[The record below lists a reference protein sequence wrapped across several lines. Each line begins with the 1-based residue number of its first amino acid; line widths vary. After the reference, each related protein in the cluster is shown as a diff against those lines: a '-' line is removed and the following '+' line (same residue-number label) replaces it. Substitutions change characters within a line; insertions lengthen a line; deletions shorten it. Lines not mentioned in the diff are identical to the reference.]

1 MSNPNTL
8 ASRTRRSLTALAA
21 AAVLLLIAAFDTRAQ
36 TPAATKIA
44 FDRNAK
50 IWTMNPDGSNQTE
63 ISGNIFGINPA
74 LSPDGKRV
82 AFVCGIE
89 PWDICVMNADG
100 TGFSVLTET
109 QNNSNPTWSPDST
122 KIAFTSTRE
131 GTYHIYT
138 MNADGTNVQR
148 LVVNDPDLLSE
159 DHAAW
164 SPDGTRIAFVGITEN
179 AFAIYTT
186 GVQGGAVVEML
197 SNDQFKENL
206 AWSPDGTRI
215 AFDTINDVYVV
226 GADGNGLLLLSPAGA
241 NENSA
246 PTWSPDSSQVV
257 FYREKDIVDEFGSV
271 VGRET
276 GLYVTPS
283 TGGAL
288 VSLNAPGSRNP
299 SWSVVAAQDPEPKPE
314 PTPAERINDLISRV
328 KKLQLHH
335 GITNSLVVKLQHAL
349 KALNAGDTQGACASL
364 KAFANEVNAQSGKKL
379 PAVQA
384 TQLTDEVNAIRA
396 ALGCS

>member
-1 MSNPNTL
+1 MSNPNNL
-8 ASRTRRSLTALAA
+8 VARTRRTLMALAV
-21 AAVLLLIAAFDTRAQ
+21 AAVLLVVAAFNTHAQ

-44 FDRNAK
+44 FDRGAK
-50 IWTMNPDGSNQTE
+50 IWTMNPDGSGQTE

-82 AFVCGIE
+82 AFVCGAE
-89 PWDICVMNADG
+89 PWDICVMNVDG
-100 TGFSVLTET
+100 TGLGVLTET
-109 QNNSNPTWSPDST
+109 QNNSNPAWSPDGT

-148 LVVNDPDLLSE
+148 LAVNDPDLLSE

-179 AFAIYTT
+179 AFAIYTA
-186 GVQGGAVVEML
+186 GAQGGAVVEVL
-197 SNDQFKENL
+197 SNEQFKENL

-215 AFDTINDVYVV
+215 AFDTINEVYAV
-226 GADGNGLLLLSPAGA
+226 GADGNGLLLLATGDDENSSPA
-241 NENSA
+241 
-246 PTWSPDSSQVV
+246 WSPDGSQIVLA
-257 FYREKDIVDEFGSV
+257 REKVTRDQFGSIV
-271 VGRET
+271 SREI
-276 GLYVTPS
+276 GLYVAPS

-299 SWSVVAAQDPEPKPE
+299 SWSVAPTQDPGPKPE
-314 PTPAERINDLISRV
+314 PTPAERINDLISLI
-328 KKLQLHH
+328 KKLQLHP
-335 GITNSLVVKLQHAL
+335 GIANSLIVKLQHAL
-349 KALNAGDTQGACASL
+349 KALESGDTQTACASL
-364 KAFANEVNAQSGKKL
+364 RAFSNEVTAQSGKKL

-384 TQLTDEVNAIRA
+384 TQITDEAAAIRA